1 MCLSLSNHYKLYI
14 QLPSLLSKLLSNKT
28 TIMLIKVS
36 SPSLPKLAESIRK
49 ALPSEA
55 TFLRENYLQQFK
67 KPRTYQA
74 LMRQAA
80 QALVDSYTPDRPKAF
95 KVNGSFKVF
104 SLEDAVSGE
113 HKLRLRLHRYLD
125 RHKEPLHGHNW
136 HTSSLVKGGQL
147 VNTPYVEASK
157 DTPNAQPFFEA
168 AITKQSEVPNGKN
181 PVKVIPLDKIKYLLK
196 DTAQRFSAGDSYSLK
211 APGIHEIETVGKT
224 TTLFVRHETHE
235 TQGLGAAYSKTP
247 LEPQGF
253 PSQPLSLGDAVS
265 ELLTHLQELGTP
277 SKDVSCA
284 IPLKQRIARVFNCF
298 KPSSS

>member
-1 MCLSLSNHYKLYI
+1 MKLNLPVVTLASLASDV
-14 QLPSLLSKLLSNKT
+14 SKVPLHQAK
-28 TIMLIKVS
+28 
-36 SPSLPKLAESIRK
+36 
-49 ALPSEA
+49 
-55 TFLRENYLQQFK
+55 FLRENYLQQFK
-67 KPRTYQA
+67 NPLTYRA
-74 LMRQAA
+74 LIRKGA
-80 QALVDSYTPDRPKAF
+80 QDLVDNYSPTRPRAF
-95 KVNGSFKVF
+95 KVNGSFKMF
-104 SLEDAVSGE
+104 YFEDAVSGLE
-113 HKLRLRLHRYLD
+113 KLRLRLHRYRD
-125 RHKEPLHGHNW
+125 GHQEPLHGHNW